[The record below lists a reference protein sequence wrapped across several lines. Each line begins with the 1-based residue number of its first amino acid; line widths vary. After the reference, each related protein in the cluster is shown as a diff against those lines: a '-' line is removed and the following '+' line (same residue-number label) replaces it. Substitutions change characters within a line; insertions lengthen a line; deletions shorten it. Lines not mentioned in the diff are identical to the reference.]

1 MITMLLA
8 DDHTIV
14 RAGVRHLIG
23 AEADMRLVGEVADG
37 TELLTALNANR
48 PDVLILDISMP
59 GMPFL
64 ELLGQVRAM
73 SPQTRVL
80 VLSMHP
86 EEQYGIRALRGGAA
100 GYLTKDRASEELVNA
115 IRVVHSGKRYVSPSL
130 AQHLAAVLQEGET
143 SPHEE
148 LSAREFEVL
157 GLLIAG
163 RTVKQIAA
171 SMSLSMKTVSTYR
184 TRIMQKLRVQTT
196 ADLVR
201 YALKHHLLDLQN

>member
-23 AEADMRLVGEVADG
+23 AEADMRLVDEVADG
-37 TELLTALNANR
+37 TELLAALNANK

-73 SPQTRVL
+73 SPRTRVL
-80 VLSMHP
+80 VLSMHS

-115 IRVVHSGKRYVSPSL
+115 IRVVHEGKRYISPAL
-130 AQHLAAVLQEGET
+130 AQHLAAAVQEGET

-148 LSAREFEVL
+148 LSSREFEVL
-157 GLLIAG
+157 RLLIAG

-201 YALKHHLLDLQN
+201 YALKHHLLDLND